1 MQPSCCSVSPPAWL
15 CCRAGTYNP
24 AKLFGVTTLDV
35 ARSRAFIGQILEVD
49 PAKVDIPVIGGHAG
63 EGSWCRCPCAGYLSL
78 LVLPSMQV
86 RGSWCHCPCAVYSLL
101 VLPKRIPAVLR
112 TGGCAGCSSLVATMC

>member
-1 MQPSCCSVSPPAWL
+1 MLEPASKHAAQLLFASLPAWL
-15 CCRAGTYNP
+15 CYRAGTYNP

-63 EGSWCRCPCAGYLSL
+63 EGSWCRWPCREL
-78 LVLPSMQV
+78 LVIV
-86 RGSWCHCPCAVYSLL
+86 CGCPRESLRL
-101 VLPKRIPAVLR
+101 S
-112 TGGCAGCSSLVATMC
+112 GLVAVQGAVVWLL

>member
-1 MQPSCCSVSPPAWL
+1 MPAKLSVVALLCACTRKINRLAACAATLAPVTQRRRSMQRYHTVSKRVTQLLFVSPPAWL

-63 EGSWCRCPCAGYLSL
+63 EGS
-78 LVLPSMQV
+78 
-86 RGSWCHCPCAVYSLL
+86 
-101 VLPKRIPAVLR
+101 
-112 TGGCAGCSSLVATMC
+112 

>member
-1 MQPSCCSVSPPAWL
+1 MQQYHTISKRVTQRLFVSPPAWL

-63 EGSWCRCPCAGYLSL
+63 EGS
-78 LVLPSMQV
+78 
-86 RGSWCHCPCAVYSLL
+86 
-101 VLPKRIPAVLR
+101 
-112 TGGCAGCSSLVATMC
+112 